1 MSLIATV
8 YARALLDLADE
19 RGKRDAVVA
28 DCRAMAGGRDQEGP
42 IESLEIRQR
51 LEDPRLGK
59 EKSKDVLRS
68 AFTGKIETETLDLML
83 LLIDRNR
90 LPDTGAILDE
100 VVDIADREAGVQK
113 IQVYTAGEISAASV
127 EQLGV
132 GLRRILGQQVR
143 IEHTIKPE
151 LIGGVTVRVGDLH
164 VDGSVRRQLDNMK
177 TIILDAPV
185 SDRLWA

>member
-1 MSLIATV
+1 MSQVATV

-28 DCRAMAGGRDQEGP
+28 DCRSLAGGIHEEGAM
-42 IESLEIRQR
+42 ERLEIRQR

-68 AFTGKIETETLDLML
+68 AFNGQVELETLDLML

-90 LPDTGAILDE
+90 LPDVGPILDE
-100 VVDIADREAGVQK
+100 VVEIAEREAGVQK
-113 IQVYTAGEISAASV
+113 IEVATAADVSAASV
-127 EQLGV
+127 ERMGQ

-164 VDGSVRRQLDNMK
+164 VDGSVRRQLDNMR